1 MLFNEANNPFFIRRI
16 GYRGKMMQY
25 VQIETTLLSE
35 MFINADREV
44 SKALLITENISFDII
59 DKMKRSSR
67 TIEYD
72 IILTRL

>member
-1 MLFNEANNPFFIRRI
+1 MKQITLFFIRRI

-25 VQIETTLLSE
+25 VYIETTLLSE

>member
-1 MLFNEANNPFFIRRI
+1 MKQITLFFIRRI

-25 VQIETTLLSE
+25 VYIETTLLSE

-67 TIEYD
+67 TVEYD